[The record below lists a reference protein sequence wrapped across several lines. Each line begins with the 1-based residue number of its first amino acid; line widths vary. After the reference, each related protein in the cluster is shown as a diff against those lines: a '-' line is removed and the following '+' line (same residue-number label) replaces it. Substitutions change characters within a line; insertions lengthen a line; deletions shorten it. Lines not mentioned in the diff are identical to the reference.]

1 MSDLLLIAAL
11 AISLLMLVTWVIS
24 VVLNDASIVDVIW
37 GLGFAI
43 ATTAAYLASPIDTAT
58 DRASLMLAMVVVWG
72 LRLSIYLAWRNLGKG
87 EDRRYQ
93 VMRKKSPDTFWI
105 VSLFKVFGLQAVLM
119 WVVAV
124 PAVVT
129 MAADTAVWW
138 LDWVGVGL
146 WAFGLFF
153 ETTGDLQLA
162 RFKARPDSKGKVMDR
177 GLWRY
182 TRHPNYFGDFCVWW
196 GIYIVAAAGGAWWA
210 IFSPIVMT
218 ALLMRYSGAE
228 LLEKT
233 ITRRRPEY
241 ADYIQ
246 RTNAFFP
253 GPAKSRAS

>member
-1 MSDLLLIAAL
+1 MADLLGTAAL
-11 AISLLMLVTWVIS
+11 VITILMLVTWVVS
-24 VVLNDASIVDVIW
+24 VVVNDASIVDIVW
-37 GLGFAI
+37 GLGFVLVTWAGFLFSDLD
-43 ATTAAYLASPIDTAT
+43 TTTERSI
-58 DRASLMLAMVVVWG
+58 LMLVMVTVWG
-72 LRLSIYLAWRNLGKG
+72 LRLTGYLAWRNIGKG

-93 VMRKKSPDTFWI
+93 QMRKKSPDSFWLT
-105 VSLFKVFGLQAVLM
+105 SLYRVFGAQAVLM

-129 MAADTAVWW
+129 QGSGGALIWLDYVGAAVW
-138 LDWVGVGL
+138 LG
-146 WAFGLFF
+146 GLFF
-153 ETTGDLQLA
+153 ETVGDLQLA

-196 GIYIVAAAGGAWWA
+196 GIYLVAAAGGAWWA

-218 ALLMRYSGAE
+218 ALLMRYSGAG

-241 ADYIQ
+241 EEYI
-246 RTNAFFP
+246 RTTNAFFP
-253 GPAKSRAS
+253 GPPKKAA